1 MKNSISSF
9 SMIFLLYLFSIIT
22 IPANSVYGQKN
33 KNAIKIGTYDSRVIV
48 FAYSRSQLFM
58 DHQKKFSMQ
67 NDSIKNAKDSAKF
80 KELSVMAM
88 SYQHL
93 LHQMVFSSGS
103 VQDIIGLVKDKL
115 PELAKQAGLVM
126 IVSKFEV
133 NYIDPS
139 CEIVDLTNAIIP
151 LFNPKENI
159 EKMAG
164 EIGKTKPV
172 PIEELTIE
180 QEMLEM
186 YCTRFGKK

>member
-1 MKNSISSF
+1 MKNSIPV
-9 SMIFLLYLFSIIT
+9 FLLIFMMFLFSLFT
-22 IPANSVYGQKN
+22 IPANCVFAQKN
-33 KNAIKIGTYDSRVIV
+33 KGAFKIGTYDSRVIV
-48 FAYSRSQLFM
+48 FAYSRSQLFA
-58 DHQKKFSMQ
+58 DHQKKFGLQS
-67 NDSIKNAKDSAKF
+67 DSVTKAKDSTKL
-80 KELSVMAM
+80 KELSVKAM

-103 VQDIIGLVKDKL
+103 VLDIIGLVKDKL
-115 PELAKQAGLVM
+115 PEVAKQAGVVM

-133 NYIDPS
+133 NFSDPS
-139 CEIVDLTNAIIP
+139 IEIVDLTNAIIP

-180 QEMLEM
+180 QEMLDM
-186 YCTRFGKK
+186 YCNRFGKK